1 MLHKL
6 PGYQIICEIK
16 SRHHV
21 QDMRPGVSRLN
32 TLSQVDRIGIPFS
45 GRPVPCTPSLW
56 QNYVTESQIRCPD
69 SEDVPRD
76 KVLDSEPAQLK
87 PRCPIVKLPWREWER
102 SREDLMLN
110 EQTLPDVISVTANN
124 DNWWQC
130 NLGEWIKPA
139 LGLGVATSI
148 IWLADTSSFFTNQ
161 RWYIFKYFLR
171 LPFLTKVDYV

>member
-1 MLHKL
+1 MKL
-6 PGYQIICEIK
+6 
-16 SRHHV
+16 SA
-21 QDMRPGVSRLN
+21 RLN
-32 TLSQVDRIGIPFS
+32 LGTMSRIWDQVYLIASRSHWYSLFWTA
-45 GRPVPCTPSLW
+45 VPCTPSLW

-87 PRCPIVKLPWREWER
+87 PRFPIVKLPWRKWER
-102 SREDLMLN
+102 SGEDHMLN
-110 EQTLPDVISVTANN
+110 EQTLTWYQWQLTKMI
-124 DNWWQC
+124 WWQC

-161 RWYIFKYFLR
+161 RWYNFKYFLR
-171 LPFLTKVDYV
+171 LPFLTKADYV

>member
-1 MLHKL
+1 MKL
-6 PGYQIICEIK
+6 SARLNLGTISKIWDQVY
-16 SRHHV
+16 
-21 QDMRPGVSRLN
+21 LN

-87 PRCPIVKLPWREWER
+87 PRCPVVKLPWRKWER
-102 SREDLMLN
+102 SGEDHMLN
-110 EQTLPDVISVTANN
+110 EQTLTWYQWQLTTMI
-124 DNWWQC
+124 WWQC

-139 LGLGVATSI
+139 LGLGVATPM

-161 RWYIFKYFLR
+161 RWYNFKYFLR

>member
-1 MLHKL
+1 
-6 PGYQIICEIK
+6 
-16 SRHHV
+16 
-21 QDMRPGVSRLN
+21 MRPGVSRLN

-110 EQTLPDVISVTANN
+110 EQTLPDVVSVTANN
-124 DNWWQC
+124 DDLVTMQFGRVDQASTWVGSGHFYHLIGRYLKLFHQS
-130 NLGEWIKPA
+130 EVVYFQIFS
-139 LGLGVATSI
+139 ATSI
-148 IWLADTSSFFTNQ
+148 FDKSRLCLKFNLNHSTKSLQNESF
-161 RWYIFKYFLR
+161 
-171 LPFLTKVDYV
+171 

>member
-6 PGYQIICEIK
+6 PGYEIICEIK

-32 TLSQVDRIGIPFS
+32 TLSQVDRIGIPFFWTA
-45 GRPVPCTPSLW
+45 RTPSPR

-69 SEDVPRD
+69 RETCPEIRCSIVSLP
-76 KVLDSEPAQLK
+76 SSSQGAQLSS
-87 PRCPIVKLPWREWER
+87 CPEGNG
-102 SREDLMLN
+102 SDLEKTICWTNKHCLTWYQWQLTRM
-110 EQTLPDVISVTANN
+110 I
-124 DNWWQC
+124 WWQC

-161 RWYIFKYFLR
+161 RWYIFK
-171 LPFLTKVDYV
+171 